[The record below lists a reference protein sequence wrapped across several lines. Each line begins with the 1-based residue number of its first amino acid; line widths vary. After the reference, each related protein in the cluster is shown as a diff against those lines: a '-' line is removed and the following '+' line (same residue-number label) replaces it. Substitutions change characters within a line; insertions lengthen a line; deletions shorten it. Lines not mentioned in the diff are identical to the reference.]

1 LRAKALRVLLVED
14 SMEDAEL
21 LTRELRR
28 GGYEPVTRCVET
40 EEDLRAAM
48 DAESWDVAI
57 CDWNLPR
64 FSAPHAIGILKRWGF
79 KGPIVVVSGTMGEEH
94 VVEAMHAGADDY
106 VVKANLSRLSPVIKR
121 EATIR
126 TASRRVE
133 GRLAVSEAR
142 LRSLLDTIPAS
153 TYVVVPSDSKTGFD
167 TEYIGPQISQ
177 MIGYTPE
184 ELVREPD
191 LRYDILHP
199 KDRESA
205 LRAVAAHFATGAS
218 LRQEYRIVARDE
230 RVVWVRDEATMLR
243 GEGESPSYS
252 QGVLTDI
259 TESKTTEETLRRQAL
274 IFENVHDAVVI
285 VDEEG
290 RILEFNPGAEIM
302 FGYSEEEARG
312 KLLDFLSGVDPATV
326 LATVARDGRW
336 SGEVPVQ
343 RKGGAARVAE
353 LIVVPLKDAADQ
365 SLGTVGV
372 LRDITKRKRSEED
385 LRRTIDM
392 LRASDQ
398 ERRQLVS
405 HLVTAREEEA
415 QRIAGELHDDPIQK
429 LSAVALRLGI
439 LQKEVEG
446 NQQSGA
452 IADIRKAVDETLRRL
467 RGMLFE
473 LSPRT
478 LETDGLGEALREY
491 VQHANQEET
500 NSFRLQDQLGIDL
513 SQEKRTIAYRVIL
526 EALSNV
532 RKHAAAEH
540 AVVGLAD
547 MDGGVRCT
555 VTDDGT
561 GIASDVLGAPR
572 PGHMGIASMRQRVE
586 MAGGWIRIDGLPGR
600 GTTVEFWLPGD

>member
-1 LRAKALRVLLVED
+1 
-14 SMEDAEL
+14 
-21 LTRELRR
+21 
-28 GGYEPVTRCVET
+28 
-40 EEDLRAAM
+40 
-48 DAESWDVAI
+48 
-57 CDWNLPR
+57 
-64 FSAPHAIGILKRWGF
+64 
-79 KGPIVVVSGTMGEEH
+79 
-94 VVEAMHAGADDY
+94 
-106 VVKANLSRLSPVIKR
+106 
-121 EATIR
+121 
-126 TASRRVE
+126 
-133 GRLAVSEAR
+133 
-142 LRSLLDTIPAS
+142 
-153 TYVVVPSDSKTGFD
+153 
-167 TEYIGPQISQ
+167 
-177 MIGYTPE
+177 
-184 ELVREPD
+184 
-191 LRYDILHP
+191 
-199 KDRESA
+199 
-205 LRAVAAHFATGAS
+205 
-218 LRQEYRIVARDE
+218 
-230 RVVWVRDEATMLR
+230 ML
-243 GEGESPSYS
+243 G
-252 QGVLTDI
+252 
-259 TESKTTEETLRRQAL
+259 
-274 IFENVHDAVVI
+274 
-285 VDEEG
+285 
-290 RILEFNPGAEIM
+290 M
-302 FGYSEEEARG
+302 
-312 KLLDFLSGVDPATV
+312 
-326 LATVARDGRW
+326 
-336 SGEVPVQ
+336 
-343 RKGGAARVAE
+343 
-353 LIVVPLKDAADQ
+353 
-365 SLGTVGV
+365 VGV
-372 LRDITKRKRSEED
+372 LRDVTGRKRSEED
-385 LRRTIDM
+385 LRRNVEL
-392 LRASDQ
+392 LRASDRD
-398 ERRQLVS
+398 RRQLVS
-405 HLVTAREEEA
+405 RLVAAQEEEA
-415 QRIAGELHDDPIQK
+415 QRIAGEIHDDPIQK